1 LGYICTR
8 VKLTNL
14 CFGTVADFMTLKFGG
29 LNDGNKKKL
38 EKFLPISDK
47 LTLFFLSFFLVAC
60 PMMTKFW
67 SKLFAVFSHLAIWPL
82 FTTTQI
88 QAAALFPLANAFF
101 VHPRSRK
108 LPPPLN
114 CVWNVQ
120 VHAQKSDFVFLRN
133 GRVHLNRQG
142 RHFSRLLATQVCAS
156 TIVMLDTPHSEVVWR
171 VLATHSILQFPLHFP
186 ARASPFA

>member
-1 LGYICTR
+1 MMII
-8 VKLTNL
+8 
-14 CFGTVADFMTLKFGG
+14 
-29 LNDGNKKKL
+29 KKKL
-38 EKFLPISDK
+38 EKFLPILDK

-108 LPPPLN
+108 LPPP
-114 CVWNVQ
+114 
-120 VHAQKSDFVFLRN
+120 FRLRLKCA
-133 GRVHLNRQG
+133 GTRAEIR
-142 RHFSRLLATQVCAS
+142 FRLSAKRT
-156 TIVMLDTPHSEVVWR
+156 
-171 VLATHSILQFPLHFP
+171 
-186 ARASPFA
+186 SPFKSAGASLQSTTGNPGVRINDSDAGYTTFRGSVKGTGYTLHSPVSPSLPRTCVAVCITFQLYSTLA